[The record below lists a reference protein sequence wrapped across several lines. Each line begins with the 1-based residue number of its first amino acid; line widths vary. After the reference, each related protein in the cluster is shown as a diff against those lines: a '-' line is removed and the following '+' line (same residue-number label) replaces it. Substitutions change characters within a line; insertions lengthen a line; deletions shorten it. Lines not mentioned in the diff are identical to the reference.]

1 MMSLMSSLKAE
12 YAECVRLITTDRKLQ
27 SFMLCVFSMLALVI
41 FFGFGRLGFGPAES
55 YYLLSDRFLGGD
67 WDYDAYGMNL
77 PPLVI
82 PILLL
87 IKSLSPDYDVFCV
100 LLSLSGFAFYM
111 LGGHFLL
118 KLCRETGYPEKNA
131 FLLLLLMFLCTLTGL
146 TTGIATIS
154 ASLIVISMW
163 LYRRDRIGWSFAFLA
178 LATWAGFYPVLLFL
192 TIFFIRLRRRELKS
206 SAAPIVAYILAGL
219 PLLLLVPHMDLSDA
233 ISLDAS
239 IGWLRDATS
248 YSGSAVEGLL
258 ISIMWGTVLCILLSI
273 SVRREVSG
281 IRAPVLLLL
290 VTLFFISLW
299 YPYSDDFFTV
309 TVFMLFILS
318 RMGSDAGRISTY
330 MYASLAI
337 YGFAE
342 LINDFVIETGC
353 LAYSIV
359 SAVSLA
365 ALTVT
370 IILLSKEFGELCE
383 HPSKK

>member
-1 MMSLMSSLKAE
+1 MMSLMSPLKAE

-41 FFGFGRLGFGPAES
+41 FFGFGRLGFGSAES

-82 PILLL
+82 PNLLL

-206 SAAPIVAYILAGL
+206 SAAPIVAYILACL
-219 PLLLLVPHMDLSDA
+219 PLLLLIPHMDLSDA

-248 YSGSAVEGLL
+248 YSGSAVESLL
-258 ISIMWGTVLCILLSI
+258 ISILWSTILCILLSI

-365 ALTVT
+365 TLTVT
-370 IILLSKEFGELCE
+370 IVLLSMEFEELCE